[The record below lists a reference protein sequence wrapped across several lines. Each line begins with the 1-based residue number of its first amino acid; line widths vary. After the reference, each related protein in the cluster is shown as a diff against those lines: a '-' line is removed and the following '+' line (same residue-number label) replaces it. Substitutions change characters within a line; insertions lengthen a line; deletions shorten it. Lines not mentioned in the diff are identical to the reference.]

1 MSYLP
6 DNVQQTLRQM
16 NKISDTE
23 VVEKEG
29 DVYVAVDVVS
39 RHRRILT
46 VEASSLVESL
56 LGENPASVAKNKKL
70 LKG

>member
-6 DNVQQTLRQM
+6 DKVQQTLRQM
-16 NKISDTE
+16 HKISDTE

-46 VEASSLVESL
+46 VEASRLVESL
-56 LGENPASVAKNKKL
+56 LGENPGSMAKNKKL